1 MLTADN
7 SFQAA
12 LPFGTRRQAALF
24 LALVLLALSLP
35 VLVECFFTRKPA
47 DVYKTVPPR
56 YLNYRFIGDEL
67 ANGDAA
73 DIVFIGASDAWTSFD
88 AKTIGAELSRRL
100 GRPVRV
106 LNFGT
111 NWPGA
116 ETNYQRVR
124 DLLSKTKVRVLV
136 LAEGNWAPGDEY
148 PHRLAKFLLPVP
160 DAQIISRLTARQS
173 AKLYATAMLGAPH
186 RLWSELRHVAERPIL
201 ADWQEQADRF
211 RSTLGFLGERQG
223 WKSDKSG
230 DSAEPLPYVDRDLAV
245 PAYPVQDFFFRGVP
259 DGLFRIQGPLDDY
272 QSAFRKLINEA
283 VKQQGGIFAV
293 AAPPIFFDDNLE
305 ETVKLHA
312 LPNDVPR
319 SWPAFGISMTRLF
332 PGQTFDEVKRY
343 YSNENHLGSSG
354 ATAFSKAI
362 VPALYQLLLEATP
375 R

>member
-1 MLTADN
+1 MLTADTL
-7 SFQAA
+7 FQVA
-12 LPFGTRRQAALF
+12 LPFGTRRQAVLF
-24 LALVLLALSLP
+24 LALVLSALSLP
-35 VLVECFFTRKPA
+35 VLVEGLFTRKPA
-47 DVYKTVPPR
+47 DIYKTVPPR
-56 YLNYRFIGDEL
+56 YLNYQFIGDEL
-67 ANGDAA
+67 SNSGVA

-88 AKTIGAELSRRL
+88 AKTIGAELSGRL

-111 NWPGA
+111 NWPGG

-124 DLLSKTKVRVLV
+124 DLLATTKVRLLV

-160 DAQIISRLTARQS
+160 DIQIISRLTARQS

-201 ADWQEQADRF
+201 ADWQGQADHF
-211 RSTLGFLGERQG
+211 RSTLGYLGEKQG
-223 WKSDKSG
+223 WKSNKSD
-230 DSAEPLPYVDRDLAV
+230 DSVEPLPYVDRDLTV
-245 PAYPVQDFFFRGVP
+245 PTYPVQDFFFKGIS
-259 DGLFRIQGPLDDY
+259 DGLFSIQYPLDDY
-272 QSAFRKLINEA
+272 QSTFQALIDEA
-283 VKQQGGIFAV
+283 VKKQGGIFAV

-305 ETVKLHA
+305 EKVKLHA
-312 LPNDVPR
+312 LSREARRP
-319 SWPAFGISMTRLF
+319 WPTVGISMTRLF

-343 YSNENHLGSSG
+343 YSNESHLGSSG

-362 VPALYQLLLEATP
+362 VPALHQLLLEATA